1 MKVAVIGLGK
11 AGLPLASVI
20 ADAGIDVVGID
31 IDSKRC
37 EDINNGINPIPEE
50 PELND
55 LIPKLGGS
63 KLICSTN
70 YEDAKE
76 CSAYIV
82 IVPLFIN
89 EDKVP
94 DLSIIRNAME
104 NVSKVLDNGDLVVL
118 ETTVPPKTTETFVKG
133 LLDECGK
140 NYYLAYSPERIMTG
154 YSVSR
159 YREFPKVVGGINK
172 ESGEKAYSL
181 YQLFCKKV
189 DLVSN
194 SRTAEMIKVSEG
206 VYRDANIAIANELY
220 KVSEE
225 LNVDFYEVREYAN
238 HQYCNIHLPGNVG
251 GHCIPVYPWFLIND
265 FEVPVIEKA
274 REVNDEMIVYYANK
288 LKVKEGK
295 VLVLGLTYRE
305 NVKELAYTRSIPMI
319 KLLKD
324 RGYEVFVND
333 PMYSKEEI
341 EELGY
346 NYSDDF
352 NVDGIILMNKCF
364 VEELLSIKEKVV
376 DVKGALK

>member
-133 LLDECGK
+133 LLDESLK

-225 LNVDFYEVREYAN
+225 LNVDFYEVREKAN